1 MCETEFCATV
11 HTGAT
16 FLLTSRTKLSQ
27 VTTKIF
33 LPKSFLDQSS
43 LDDKKFIIEY
53 NKNIPPATKPHNTK
67 TLPHKPKQVSMYLQE
82 KPSTP
87 PSEEPIGDTE
97 EATSPNESTHL
108 TTVHK
113 SLSVGTTLTKSC
125 PTMRSSSRL
134 EESSM

>member
-53 NKNIPPATKPHNTK
+53 NKKIPPATKPHNTK

-113 SLSVGTTLTKSC
+113 SLSVGTEAASDIDKILSNNEI
-125 PTMRSSSRL
+125 L
-134 EESSM
+134 Q